1 MIKENMKIKE
11 NITLADKISAIDFI
25 SQKYFF
31 EGKYTPYYADM
42 AEIIAVGSYFV
53 EGYTLETVELPDG
66 STEEENIY
74 DLYRTDNDFRKMIDQ
89 FVNYD
94 FPSTDAAEIMEDV
107 RKHVRDKVDFVKQ
120 QIIHS
125 NPDLDIIV
133 EAANVIIESLANFAN
148 LNLEQ
153 ISPDMI
159 KTCMSVMN
167 KLNAENVKLTP
178 EFIADVVRD
187 ASGFDLDEATE
198 KIINGKNEQ
207 IENLKEEN
215 KELRKYKMLWDT
227 RNATNTTTK

>member
-1 MIKENMKIKE
+1 MIKENLRIKE
-11 NITLADKISAIDFI
+11 VTLADKIHVIDFI

-31 EGKYTPYYADM
+31 EGKYTPYYTDM
-42 AEIIAVGSYFV
+42 AEIIAVGSYFI

-66 STEEENIY
+66 SAEEENIY

-125 NPDLDIIV
+125 NPNLDIIV
-133 EAANVIIESLANFAN
+133 EAANVIIESLANFSK

-153 ISPDMI
+153 LTPEMV
-159 KTCMSVMN
+159 KTCASVMR
-167 KLNAENVKLTP
+167 KLDSSNIKLTP

-187 ASGFDLDEATE
+187 AADFDFDEASK
-198 KIINGKNEQ
+198 KIIDGKNEQ
-207 IENLKEEN
+207 IENLKAEN

-227 RNATNTTTK
+227 RNATAK

>member
-1 MIKENMKIKE
+1 MIKENLRIKE
-11 NITLADKISAIDFI
+11 VTLADKIHAIDFI

-31 EGKYTPYYADM
+31 EGKYTPYYTDM
-42 AEIIAVGSYFV
+42 AEIIAVGSYFI

-66 STEEENIY
+66 SAEEENIY

-125 NPDLDIIV
+125 NPNLDIIV
-133 EAANVIIESLANFAN
+133 EAANVIIESLANFSK

-153 ISPDMI
+153 LTPEMV
-159 KTCMSVMN
+159 KTCASVMR
-167 KLNAENVKLTP
+167 KLDSSNIKLTP

-187 ASGFDLDEATE
+187 AADFDFDEASK
-198 KIINGKNEQ
+198 KIIDGKNEQ
-207 IENLKEEN
+207 IENLKAEN

-227 RNATNTTTK
+227 RNATTK

>member
-1 MIKENMKIKE
+1 MIKENLKIKE
-11 NITLADKISAIDFI
+11 VTLTDKIHAIDFI

-74 DLYRTDNDFRKMIDQ
+74 DLYRTDNYFRKMIDQ

-133 EAANVIIESLANFAN
+133 EAANVIIESLANFSK

-153 ISPDMI
+153 LTPEMV
-159 KTCMSVMN
+159 KTCASVMR
-167 KLNAENVKLTP
+167 KLDSSNIKLTP

-187 ASGFDLDEATE
+187 AADFDFDEASK
-198 KIINGKNEQ
+198 KIIDGKNEQ
-207 IENLKEEN
+207 IENLKAEN

-227 RNATNTTTK
+227 RNATAK

>member
-1 MIKENMKIKE
+1 MIKENLRIKE
-11 NITLADKISAIDFI
+11 VTLADKIHAIDFI

-31 EGKYTPYYADM
+31 EGKYTPYYTDM
-42 AEIIAVGSYFV
+42 AEIIAVGSYFI

-66 STEEENIY
+66 SAEEENIY

-125 NPDLDIIV
+125 NPNLDIIV
-133 EAANVIIESLANFAN
+133 EAANVIIESLANFSK
-148 LNLEQ
+148 LNIEQ
-153 ISPDMI
+153 LTPEMV
-159 KTCMSVMN
+159 KTCASVMR
-167 KLNAENVKLTP
+167 KLDSSNIKLTP

-187 ASGFDLDEATE
+187 AADFDFDEASK
-198 KIINGKNEQ
+198 KIIDGKNEQ
-207 IENLKEEN
+207 IENLKAKN

-227 RNATNTTTK
+227 RNATTK

>member
-1 MIKENMKIKE
+1 MIKENLRIKE
-11 NITLADKISAIDFI
+11 VTLADKIHAIDFI

-31 EGKYTPYYADM
+31 EGKYTPYYTDM
-42 AEIIAVGSYFV
+42 AEIIAVGSYFI

-125 NPDLDIIV
+125 NPNLDIIV
-133 EAANVIIESLANFAN
+133 EAANVIIESLANFSK
-148 LNLEQ
+148 LNIEQ
-153 ISPDMI
+153 LTPEMV
-159 KTCMSVMN
+159 KTCASVMR
-167 KLNAENVKLTP
+167 KLDSSNIKLTP

-187 ASGFDLDEATE
+187 AADFDFDEASK
-198 KIINGKNEQ
+198 KIIDGKNEQ
-207 IENLKEEN
+207 IENLKAEN

>member
-1 MIKENMKIKE
+1 MIKENLRIKE
-11 NITLADKISAIDFI
+11 VTLADKIHAIDFI

-31 EGKYTPYYADM
+31 EGKYTPYYTDM
-42 AEIIAVGSYFV
+42 AEIIAVGSYFI

-125 NPDLDIIV
+125 NPNLDIIV
-133 EAANVIIESLANFAN
+133 EAANVIIESLANFSK
-148 LNLEQ
+148 LNIEQ
-153 ISPDMI
+153 LTPEMV
-159 KTCMSVMN
+159 KTCASVMR
-167 KLNAENVKLTP
+167 KLDSSNIKLTP

-187 ASGFDLDEATE
+187 AADFDFDEASK
-198 KIINGKNEQ
+198 KIIDGKNEQ
-207 IENLKEEN
+207 IENLKAEN

-227 RNATNTTTK
+227 RNATAK

>member
-1 MIKENMKIKE
+1 MIKENLRIKE
-11 NITLADKISAIDFI
+11 VTLANKIHAIDFI

-31 EGKYTPYYADM
+31 EGKYTPYYTDM
-42 AEIIAVGSYFV
+42 AEIIAVGSYFI

-66 STEEENIY
+66 SAEEENIY

-125 NPDLDIIV
+125 NPNLDIIV
-133 EAANVIIESLANFAN
+133 EAANVIIESLANFSK
-148 LNLEQ
+148 LNIEQ
-153 ISPDMI
+153 LTPEMV
-159 KTCMSVMN
+159 KTCASVMR
-167 KLNAENVKLTP
+167 KLDSSNIKLTP

-187 ASGFDLDEATE
+187 AADFDFDEASK
-198 KIINGKNEQ
+198 KIIDGKNEQ
-207 IENLKEEN
+207 IENLKAEN

-227 RNATNTTTK
+227 RNATTK

>member
-1 MIKENMKIKE
+1 MIKENLKIKE
-11 NITLADKISAIDFI
+11 VTLTDKIHAIDFI

-42 AEIIAVGSYFV
+42 AEIIAVGSYFI

-125 NPDLDIIV
+125 NPNLDIIV
-133 EAANVIIESLANFAN
+133 EAANVIIESLANFSK
-148 LNLEQ
+148 LNIEQ
-153 ISPDMI
+153 LTPEMV
-159 KTCMSVMN
+159 KTCASVMR
-167 KLNAENVKLTP
+167 KLDSSNIKLTP

-187 ASGFDLDEATE
+187 AADFDFDEASK
-198 KIINGKNEQ
+198 KIIDGKNEQ
-207 IENLKEEN
+207 IENLKAEN

-227 RNATNTTTK
+227 RNATTK

>member
-1 MIKENMKIKE
+1 MIKENMRIKE
-11 NITLADKISAIDFI
+11 NITRADKISAIDFI

-133 EAANVIIESLANFAN
+133 EAANVIIESLANFSK
-148 LNLEQ
+148 LNIEQ
-153 ISPDMI
+153 LTPEMV
-159 KTCMSVMN
+159 KTCASVMR
-167 KLNAENVKLTP
+167 KLDSSNIKLTP

-187 ASGFDLDEATE
+187 AADFDFDEASK
-198 KIINGKNEQ
+198 KIIDGKNEQ
-207 IENLKEEN
+207 IENLKAEN

>member
-1 MIKENMKIKE
+1 MIKENLRIKE
-11 NITLADKISAIDFI
+11 VTLADKISAIDFI

-125 NPDLDIIV
+125 NPNLDIIV
-133 EAANVIIESLANFAN
+133 EAANVIIESLANFSK
-148 LNLEQ
+148 LNIEQ
-153 ISPDMI
+153 LTPEMV
-159 KTCMSVMN
+159 KTCASVMR
-167 KLNAENVKLTP
+167 KLDSSNIKLTP

-187 ASGFDLDEATE
+187 AADFDFDEASK
-198 KIINGKNEQ
+198 KIIDGKNEQ
-207 IENLKEEN
+207 IENLKAEN
-215 KELRKYKMLWDT
+215 KELRKYRMLWDT
-227 RNATNTTTK
+227 RNATAK

>member
-1 MIKENMKIKE
+1 MIKENMRIKE

-66 STEEENIY
+66 SAEEENIY

-125 NPDLDIIV
+125 NPNLDIIV
-133 EAANVIIESLANFAN
+133 EAANVIIESLANFSK
-148 LNLEQ
+148 LNIEQ
-153 ISPDMI
+153 LTPEMV
-159 KTCMSVMN
+159 KTCASVMR
-167 KLNAENVKLTP
+167 KLDSSNIKLTP

-187 ASGFDLDEATE
+187 AADFDFDEASK
-198 KIINGKNEQ
+198 KIIDGKNEQ
-207 IENLKEEN
+207 IENLKAEN

-227 RNATNTTTK
+227 RNATAK

>member
-1 MIKENMKIKE
+1 MIKENLRIKE
-11 NITLADKISAIDFI
+11 VTLADKIHAIDFI

-31 EGKYTPYYADM
+31 EGKYTPYYTDM
-42 AEIIAVGSYFV
+42 AEIIAVGSYFI

-66 STEEENIY
+66 SAEEENIY

-125 NPDLDIIV
+125 NPNLDIIV
-133 EAANVIIESLANFAN
+133 EAANVIIESLANFSK

-153 ISPDMI
+153 LTPEMV
-159 KTCMSVMN
+159 KTCASVMR
-167 KLNAENVKLTP
+167 KLDSSNIKLTP

-187 ASGFDLDEATE
+187 AADFDFDEANK
-198 KIINGKNEQ
+198 KIIDGKNEQ
-207 IENLKEEN
+207 IENLKAEN

>member
-1 MIKENMKIKE
+1 MIKENLRIKE
-11 NITLADKISAIDFI
+11 VTLADKIHAIDFI

-31 EGKYTPYYADM
+31 EGKYTPYYTDM
-42 AEIIAVGSYFV
+42 AEIIAVGSYFI

-66 STEEENIY
+66 SAEEENIY

-125 NPDLDIIV
+125 NPNLDIIV
-133 EAANVIIESLANFAN
+133 EAANVIIESLANFSK
-148 LNLEQ
+148 LNIEQ
-153 ISPDMI
+153 LTPEMV
-159 KTCMSVMN
+159 KTCASVMR
-167 KLNAENVKLTP
+167 KLDSSNIKLTP

-187 ASGFDLDEATE
+187 AADFDFDEASK
-198 KIINGKNEQ
+198 KIIDGKNEQ
-207 IENLKEEN
+207 IENLKAEN

-227 RNATNTTTK
+227 RNATTK

>member
-1 MIKENMKIKE
+1 MIKENLRIKE
-11 NITLADKISAIDFI
+11 VTLADKIHAIDFI

-31 EGKYTPYYADM
+31 EGKYTPYYTDM
-42 AEIIAVGSYFV
+42 AEIIAVGSYFI

-66 STEEENIY
+66 SAEEENIY

-125 NPDLDIIV
+125 NPNLDIIV
-133 EAANVIIESLANFAN
+133 EAANVIIESLANFSK

-153 ISPDMI
+153 LTPEMV
-159 KTCMSVMN
+159 KTCASVMR
-167 KLNAENVKLTP
+167 KLDSSNIKLTP

-187 ASGFDLDEATE
+187 AADFDFDEASK
-198 KIINGKNEQ
+198 KIIDGKNEQ

-227 RNATNTTTK
+227 RNATAK

>member
-1 MIKENMKIKE
+1 MIKENLRIKE
-11 NITLADKISAIDFI
+11 VTLADKIHAIDFI

-31 EGKYTPYYADM
+31 EGKYTPYYTDM
-42 AEIIAVGSYFV
+42 AEIIAVGSYFI

-125 NPDLDIIV
+125 NPNLDIIV
-133 EAANVIIESLANFAN
+133 EAANVIIESLANFSK
-148 LNLEQ
+148 LNIEQ
-153 ISPDMI
+153 LTPEMV
-159 KTCMSVMN
+159 KTCASVMR
-167 KLNAENVKLTP
+167 KLDSSNIKLTP

-187 ASGFDLDEATE
+187 AADFDFDEASK
-198 KIINGKNEQ
+198 KIIDGKNEQ
-207 IENLKEEN
+207 IENLKSEN

>member
-1 MIKENMKIKE
+1 MIKENLRIKE
-11 NITLADKISAIDFI
+11 VTLADKIHAIDFI

-31 EGKYTPYYADM
+31 EGKYTPYYTDM
-42 AEIIAVGSYFV
+42 AEIIAVGSYFI
-53 EGYTLETVELPDG
+53 EGYTLETVEVPDG

-125 NPDLDIIV
+125 NPSLDIIV
-133 EAANVIIESLANFAN
+133 EAANVIIESLANFSK
-148 LNLEQ
+148 LNIEQ
-153 ISPDMI
+153 LTPEMV
-159 KTCMSVMN
+159 KTCASVMR
-167 KLNAENVKLTP
+167 KLDSSNIKLTP

-187 ASGFDLDEATE
+187 AADFDFDEASK
-198 KIINGKNEQ
+198 KIIDGKNEQ
-207 IENLKEEN
+207 IENLKAEN

-227 RNATNTTTK
+227 RNATAK

>member
-1 MIKENMKIKE
+1 MIKENLRIKE
-11 NITLADKISAIDFI
+11 VTLADKIHAIDFI

-31 EGKYTPYYADM
+31 EGKYTPYYTDM
-42 AEIIAVGSYFV
+42 AEIIAVGSYFI

-66 STEEENIY
+66 SAEEENIY

-94 FPSTDAAEIMEDV
+94 FPSTDTAEIMEDV

-125 NPDLDIIV
+125 NPNLDIIV
-133 EAANVIIESLANFAN
+133 EAANVIIESLANFSK
-148 LNLEQ
+148 LNIEQ
-153 ISPDMI
+153 LTPEMV
-159 KTCMSVMN
+159 KTCASVMR
-167 KLNAENVKLTP
+167 KLDSSNIKLTP

-187 ASGFDLDEATE
+187 AADFDFDEASK
-198 KIINGKNEQ
+198 KIIDGKNEQ
-207 IENLKEEN
+207 IENLKAEN

>member
-1 MIKENMKIKE
+1 MIKENLRIKE
-11 NITLADKISAIDFI
+11 VTLADKIHAIDFI

-31 EGKYTPYYADM
+31 EGKYTPYYTDM
-42 AEIIAVGSYFV
+42 AEIIAVGSYFI

-66 STEEENIY
+66 SAEEENVY

-125 NPDLDIIV
+125 NPNLDIIV
-133 EAANVIIESLANFAN
+133 EAANVIIESLSNFSK

-153 ISPDMI
+153 LTPEMV
-159 KTCMSVMN
+159 KTCASVMR
-167 KLNAENVKLTP
+167 KLDSSNIKLTP

-187 ASGFDLDEATE
+187 AADFDFDEASK
-198 KIINGKNEQ
+198 KIIDGKNEQ
-207 IENLKEEN
+207 IENLKAEN

>member
-1 MIKENMKIKE
+1 MIKDNLRIKE
-11 NITLADKISAIDFI
+11 VTLADKIHAIDFI

-31 EGKYTPYYADM
+31 EGKYTPYYTDM
-42 AEIIAVGSYFV
+42 AEIIAVGSYFI

-66 STEEENIY
+66 SAEEENIY

-125 NPDLDIIV
+125 NPNLDIIV
-133 EAANVIIESLANFAN
+133 EAANVIIESLANFSK
-148 LNLEQ
+148 LNIEQ
-153 ISPDMI
+153 LTPEMV
-159 KTCMSVMN
+159 KTCASVMR
-167 KLNAENVKLTP
+167 KLDSSNIKLTP

-187 ASGFDLDEATE
+187 AADFDFDEASK
-198 KIINGKNEQ
+198 KIIDGKNEQ
-207 IENLKEEN
+207 IENLKAEN

-227 RNATNTTTK
+227 RNATAK

>member
-1 MIKENMKIKE
+1 MIKENLRIKE
-11 NITLADKISAIDFI
+11 VTLADKIHAIDFI

-31 EGKYTPYYADM
+31 EGKYTPYYTDM
-42 AEIIAVGSYFV
+42 AEIIAVGSYFI

-66 STEEENIY
+66 SAEEENIY

-125 NPDLDIIV
+125 NPNLDIIV
-133 EAANVIIESLANFAN
+133 EAANVIIESLANFSK
-148 LNLEQ
+148 LNIEQ
-153 ISPDMI
+153 LTPEMV
-159 KTCMSVMN
+159 KTCASVMR
-167 KLNAENVKLTP
+167 KLDSSNIKLTP

-187 ASGFDLDEATE
+187 AADFDFDEASK
-198 KIINGKNEQ
+198 KIIDGKNEQ
-207 IENLKEEN
+207 IENLKAEN

-227 RNATNTTTK
+227 RNATAK

>member
-1 MIKENMKIKE
+1 MIKENLRIKE
-11 NITLADKISAIDFI
+11 VTLADKIHAIDFI

-31 EGKYTPYYADM
+31 EGKYTPYYTDM
-42 AEIIAVGSYFV
+42 AEIIAVGSYFI

-66 STEEENIY
+66 SAEEENIY

-125 NPDLDIIV
+125 NPNLDIIV
-133 EAANVIIESLANFAN
+133 EAANVIIESLANFSK
-148 LNLEQ
+148 LNIEQ
-153 ISPDMI
+153 LTPEMV
-159 KTCMSVMN
+159 KTCASVMQ
-167 KLNAENVKLTP
+167 KLDDSNIKLTP

-187 ASGFDLDEATE
+187 AADFDFDEASK
-198 KIINGKNEQ
+198 KIIDGKNEQ
-207 IENLKEEN
+207 IENLKAEN

-227 RNATNTTTK
+227 RNATAK

>member
-1 MIKENMKIKE
+1 MIKKNLRIKE
-11 NITLADKISAIDFI
+11 VTLADKIHAIDFI

-31 EGKYTPYYADM
+31 EGKYTPYYTDM
-42 AEIIAVGSYFV
+42 AEIIAVGSYFI

-66 STEEENIY
+66 SAEEENIY

-125 NPDLDIIV
+125 NPNLDIIV
-133 EAANVIIESLANFAN
+133 EAANVIIESLANFSK
-148 LNLEQ
+148 LNIEQ
-153 ISPDMI
+153 LTPEMV
-159 KTCMSVMN
+159 KTCASVMR
-167 KLNAENVKLTP
+167 KLDSSNIKLTP

-187 ASGFDLDEATE
+187 AADFDFDEASK
-198 KIINGKNEQ
+198 KIIDGKNEQ
-207 IENLKEEN
+207 IENLKAEN
-215 KELRKYKMLWDT
+215 KELRKYRMLWDT
-227 RNATNTTTK
+227 RNATTK

>member
-1 MIKENMKIKE
+1 MIKENMRIKE

-31 EGKYTPYYADM
+31 EGKYTPYYTDM
-42 AEIIAVGSYFV
+42 AEIIAVGSYFI

-66 STEEENIY
+66 SAEEENIY

-125 NPDLDIIV
+125 NPNLDIIV
-133 EAANVIIESLANFAN
+133 EAANVIIESLANFSK
-148 LNLEQ
+148 LNIEQ
-153 ISPDMI
+153 LTPEMV
-159 KTCMSVMN
+159 KTCASVMR
-167 KLNAENVKLTP
+167 KLDSSNIKLTP

-187 ASGFDLDEATE
+187 AADFDFDEASK
-198 KIINGKNEQ
+198 KIIDGKNEQ
-207 IENLKEEN
+207 IENLKAEN
-215 KELRKYKMLWDT
+215 KELRKYRMLWDT
-227 RNATNTTTK
+227 RNATTK

>member
-1 MIKENMKIKE
+1 MIKENLRIKE
-11 NITLADKISAIDFI
+11 VTLADKIHAIDFI

-31 EGKYTPYYADM
+31 EGKYTPYYTDM
-42 AEIIAVGSYFV
+42 AEIIAVGSYFI

-66 STEEENIY
+66 SAEEENIY

-125 NPDLDIIV
+125 NPNLDIIV
-133 EAANVIIESLANFAN
+133 EAANVIIESLANFSK
-148 LNLEQ
+148 LNIEQ
-153 ISPDMI
+153 LTPEMV
-159 KTCMSVMN
+159 KTCASVMR
-167 KLNAENVKLTP
+167 KLDSSNIQLTP

-187 ASGFDLDEATE
+187 AADFDFDEASK
-198 KIINGKNEQ
+198 KIIDGKNEQ
-207 IENLKEEN
+207 IENLKAEN

>member
-1 MIKENMKIKE
+1 MIKENLRIKE
-11 NITLADKISAIDFI
+11 VTLADKIHAIDFI

-31 EGKYTPYYADM
+31 EGKYTPYYANM
-42 AEIIAVGSYFV
+42 AEIIAVGLYFI
-53 EGYTLETVELPDG
+53 EGYTLETVDLSDG
-66 STEEENIY
+66 TSEKENIY
-74 DLYRTDNDFRKMIDQ
+74 DVYKTDSDLRRMIDQ

-125 NPDLDIIV
+125 NPNLDIIV
-133 EAANVIIESLANFAN
+133 EAANVIIKSLANFSN
-148 LNLEQ
+148 LNIEQ
-153 ISPDMI
+153 LTPEMF
-159 KTCMSVMN
+159 KTCASVMQ
-167 KLNAENVKLTP
+167 KLDDSNIKLTP

-187 ASGFDLDEATE
+187 AADFDFDEASK
-198 KIINGKNEQ
+198 KIIDGKNEQ

-227 RNATNTTTK
+227 RNATTK

>member
-1 MIKENMKIKE
+1 MIKENLRIKE
-11 NITLADKISAIDFI
+11 VTLADKIHAIDFI

-31 EGKYTPYYADM
+31 EGKYTPYYTDM
-42 AEIIAVGSYFV
+42 AEIIAVGSYFI

-66 STEEENIY
+66 SAEEENIY

-125 NPDLDIIV
+125 NPNLDIIV
-133 EAANVIIESLANFAN
+133 EAANVIIESLANFSK

-153 ISPDMI
+153 LTPEMV
-159 KTCMSVMN
+159 KTCASVMR
-167 KLNAENVKLTP
+167 KLDSSNIKLTP

-187 ASGFDLDEATE
+187 AADFDFDEASK
-198 KIINGKNEQ
+198 KIIDGKNEQ
-207 IENLKEEN
+207 IENLKAEN

-227 RNATNTTTK
+227 RNATAK

>member
-1 MIKENMKIKE
+1 MIKENLRIKE
-11 NITLADKISAIDFI
+11 VTLADKIHAIDFI

-31 EGKYTPYYADM
+31 EGKYTPYYTDM
-42 AEIIAVGSYFV
+42 AEIIAVGSYFI

-66 STEEENIY
+66 SAEEENIY

-125 NPDLDIIV
+125 NPNLDIIV
-133 EAANVIIESLANFAN
+133 EAANVIIESLANFSK
-148 LNLEQ
+148 LNIEQ
-153 ISPDMI
+153 LTPEMV
-159 KTCMSVMN
+159 KTCASVMR
-167 KLNAENVKLTP
+167 KLDFSNIKLTP

-187 ASGFDLDEATE
+187 AADFDFDEASK
-198 KIINGKNEQ
+198 KIIDGKNEQ
-207 IENLKEEN
+207 IENLKAEN

-227 RNATNTTTK
+227 RNATAK

>member
-1 MIKENMKIKE
+1 MIKENMRIKE

-25 SQKYFF
+25 SQRYFY

-42 AEIIAVGSYFV
+42 AEIIAVGLYFI
-53 EGYTLETVELPDG
+53 EGYTLDILENEDGTKEQESVYELYQKD
-66 STEEENIY
+66 TEFHE
-74 DLYRTDNDFRKMIDQ
+74 MIDR
-89 FVNYD
+89 FVNYE
-94 FPSTDAAEIMEDV
+94 FPSTDYAHVMEYI

-153 ISPDMI
+153 ISPEMI

-167 KLNAENVKLTP
+167 KLNAENIKLTP
-178 EFIADVVRD
+178 EFIADVIRD
-187 ASGFDLDEATE
+187 ASGFDLDEASE

>member
-1 MIKENMKIKE
+1 MIKENMRIKE

-125 NPDLDIIV
+125 NPNLDIIV
-133 EAANVIIESLANFAN
+133 EAANVIIESLANFSK
-148 LNLEQ
+148 LNIEQ
-153 ISPDMI
+153 LTPEMV
-159 KTCMSVMN
+159 KTCASVMR
-167 KLNAENVKLTP
+167 KLDSSNIKLTP

-187 ASGFDLDEATE
+187 AADFDFDEASK
-198 KIINGKNEQ
+198 KIIDGKNEQ
-207 IENLKEEN
+207 IENLKAEN

-227 RNATNTTTK
+227 RNAITK

>member
-1 MIKENMKIKE
+1 MIKENMRIKE

-125 NPDLDIIV
+125 NPNLDIIV
-133 EAANVIIESLANFAN
+133 EAANVIIESLANFSK
-148 LNLEQ
+148 LNIEQ
-153 ISPDMI
+153 LTPEMV
-159 KTCMSVMN
+159 KTCASVMR
-167 KLNAENVKLTP
+167 KLDSSNIKLTP

-187 ASGFDLDEATE
+187 AADFDFDEASK
-198 KIINGKNEQ
+198 KIIDGKNEQ
-207 IENLKEEN
+207 IENLKAEN

-227 RNATNTTTK
+227 RNATAK

>member
-1 MIKENMKIKE
+1 MIKENMRIKE

-133 EAANVIIESLANFAN
+133 EAANVIIESLANFSK
-148 LNLEQ
+148 LNIEQ
-153 ISPDMI
+153 LTPEMV
-159 KTCMSVMN
+159 KTCASVMR
-167 KLNAENVKLTP
+167 KLDSSNIKLTP

-187 ASGFDLDEATE
+187 AADFDFDEASK
-198 KIINGKNEQ
+198 KIIDGKNEQ
-207 IENLKEEN
+207 IENLKAEN

>member
-1 MIKENMKIKE
+1 MIKENLRIKE
-11 NITLADKISAIDFI
+11 VTLADKIHAIDFI

-31 EGKYTPYYADM
+31 EGKYTPYYTDM
-42 AEIIAVGSYFV
+42 AEIIAVGSYFI

-66 STEEENIY
+66 SAEEENIY

-125 NPDLDIIV
+125 NPNLDIIV
-133 EAANVIIESLANFAN
+133 EAANVIIESLANFSK
-148 LNLEQ
+148 LNIEQ
-153 ISPDMI
+153 LTPEMV
-159 KTCMSVMN
+159 KTCASVMR
-167 KLNAENVKLTP
+167 KLDSSNIKLTP

-187 ASGFDLDEATE
+187 AADFDFDEASK
-198 KIINGKNEQ
+198 KIIDGKNEQ
-207 IENLKEEN
+207 IENLKAEN

>member
-1 MIKENMKIKE
+1 MIKENMRIKE

-125 NPDLDIIV
+125 NPNLDIIV
-133 EAANVIIESLANFAN
+133 EAANVIIESLANLSK
-148 LNLEQ
+148 LNIEQ
-153 ISPDMI
+153 LTPEMV
-159 KTCMSVMN
+159 KTCASVMR
-167 KLNAENVKLTP
+167 KLDSSNIKLTP

-187 ASGFDLDEATE
+187 AADFDFDEASK
-198 KIINGKNEQ
+198 KIIDGKNEQ
-207 IENLKEEN
+207 IENLKAEN

-227 RNATNTTTK
+227 RNATTK

>member
-1 MIKENMKIKE
+1 MIKENLRIKE
-11 NITLADKISAIDFI
+11 VTLADKIHAIDFI

-31 EGKYTPYYADM
+31 EGKYTPYYTDM
-42 AEIIAVGSYFV
+42 AEIIAVGSYFI

-66 STEEENIY
+66 SAEEENIY

-125 NPDLDIIV
+125 NPNLDIIV
-133 EAANVIIESLANFAN
+133 EAANVIIESLANFSK
-148 LNLEQ
+148 LNIEQ
-153 ISPDMI
+153 LTPEMV
-159 KTCMSVMN
+159 KTCASVMR
-167 KLNAENVKLTP
+167 KLDSSNIKLTP

-187 ASGFDLDEATE
+187 AADFDFDEASK
-198 KIINGKNEQ
+198 KIIDGKNEQ
-207 IENLKEEN
+207 IENLKAEN
-215 KELRKYKMLWDT
+215 KELRKYRMLWDT
-227 RNATNTTTK
+227 RNATTK